1 MKGDN
6 TMSEKVE
13 RVESGSSN
21 DFSAIKG
28 KGNAARG
35 PEGKS
40 YGEKPAIA
48 KIKTGDNKGE

>member
-48 KIKTGDNKGE
+48 KIKTGENKGE